1 MADVTMTFDASWL
14 FYSYIEDTCHDFDLS
29 NEWGDVMS
37 AMGGLTSLVM
47 CQPVEREN
55 RGEGTWLK
63 KYRTGT
69 FLSWYS
75 LYSL

>member
-1 MADVTMTFDASWL
+1 MVDMTKTFDALWL
-14 FYSYIEDTCHDFDLS
+14 LYPYSEDTGHDFDLR

-37 AMGGLTSLVM
+37 CMGGLASSVM
-47 CQPVEREN
+47 CQPVEMEN

-75 LYSL
+75 L